1 MKYQIIS
8 LITFVAASPVA
19 SAQSETDTVCNS
31 PLVLFGPIVDACEAL
46 GAELPDTDLLGVIGG
61 SQAARKKLTYTI
73 VGELEARNPEISPF
87 LDTLE
92 MRDDTATR
100 PMALSAPYAPPAPST
115 THPCDAD
122 PASFDCEYQRIVD
135 DLDARF
141 ANDF

>member
-1 MKYQIIS
+1 MKYQTIS
-8 LITFVAASPVA
+8 LIAFVAASPA
-19 SAQSETDTVCNS
+19 ALAQSETDTVCNS

-61 SQAARKKLTYTI
+61 SKAARTKLTDTL
-73 VGELEARNPEISPF
+73 VGEFEARNPEISPL
-87 LDTLE
+87 LDALE
-92 MRDDTATR
+92 MSDHTSTR
-100 PMALSAPYAPPAPST
+100 PMAQSAPYAPPAYSNS
-115 THPCDAD
+115 HPCDAD